1 MEQEPWFWTEK
12 QADQHGLHP
21 MEHTIIFVP
30 CGPCVQV
37 HEGTVIIELSNN
49 QHLVKIHYIGCA
61 WLACQCTLTQTGDN
75 MLVYVKV
82 VILVTTNWLD
92 EYYSPMCYS
101 QDRLTCDISWRAL
114 FGASNACRFAAHMWA
129 SLLERRYQQALH
141 QLAWRKNVPSSCVF
155 EIEKQHTHLECF
167 GWDAFYLS
175 TLGICLKKIIHLIF
189 LQFSTEF
196 VLHIAI
202 RIMLYPAGWFAELE
216 EPLVQPSWSYSWIYW
231 LISLTENKQNS
242 SKFQVAYPHGYKWCD
257 LYTIWETQQWPWA
270 NPDISHG
277 NASHPSIS
285 WLVKLWKAQGVSPG
299 MGCQEKVSATDACCV
314 SKQFWIQRAKIPRLP
329 RAGNVLH
336 SMQQVT
342 ASIIYNHIYIY
353 YIYVTRW
360 ECGPHHQMCWFHGK
374 VTQLNNPSVND
385 GELLLRGSLCWP
397 RLEVEY
403 LVSSWVLKG
412 ISRKIIRIMALP
424 RCKVLRPSHYRWKLS
439 GLNKTHLHTLYHY
452 IILYD

>member
-114 FGASNACRFAAHMWA
+114 FGASNACRFAGHMWA

-167 GWDAFYLS
+167 GWDVFYLS

-342 ASIIYNHIYIY
+342 ASIIYNHIYICNEVRMRSPSPNVL
-353 YIYVTRW
+353 ISW
-360 ECGPHHQMCWFHGK
+360 EGDTAEQSLRQWWRTTIEGVIMLATARGGVSGIVVSTKRNLSENHQNHGPSK
-374 VTQLNNPSVND
+374 VQSSA
-385 GELLLRGSLCWP
+385 SLP
-397 RLEVEY
+397 LPLE
-403 LVSSWVLKG
+403 
-412 ISRKIIRIMALP
+412 IIRSQQNTSPHII
-424 RCKVLRPSHYRWKLS
+424 S
-439 GLNKTHLHTLYHY
+439 LHH
-452 IILYD
+452 IIWLIG